1 MEKDIEDELW
11 ELALNT
17 PSKHY
22 YMHITD
28 TKTGIVSTVDQS
40 LDTHI
45 PGTPEMMDR
54 LVKVAGN
61 VWNYFMVQV
70 DFDKI
75 MCDNSIEKPTFKNA
89 AEEEMFK
96 TRLSYM
102 HFFKGKPDIKELTLN
117 DFKITFEGTSG
128 LTAYVLMLRF
138 FESFIM
144 MLDRQG
150 KIKWGTQTERT
161 G

>member
-1 MEKDIEDELW
+1 MTKSIDDELW
-11 ELALNT
+11 ELALTT
-17 PSKHY
+17 PAKHY
-22 YMHITD
+22 FMHITD
-28 TKTGIVSTVDQS
+28 TKTGIKATIDQS
-40 LDTHI
+40 LDAHI

-54 LVKVAGN
+54 LIKVAGN

-70 DFDKI
+70 DFDKV
-75 MCDNSIEKPTFKNA
+75 MADNNIEKPIFKNH

-102 HFFKGKPDIKELTLN
+102 HFFKGKPDITELVLN
-117 DFKITFEGTSG
+117 DFKINFENVSG

-144 MLDRQG
+144 MLDKQG
-150 KIKWGTQTERT
+150 KIKWGTQTGRT
-161 G
+161 E